1 VFNIDG
7 LEWVVLALAAIFI
20 LGPERL
26 PGAARWLGQ
35 SVRKVREFASN
46 AREQLDSELA
56 GSEFDEL
63 RKPLEDLRS
72 LRDMNPRRMITQ
84 HLLDGYDPAEDLRG
98 FDVREEIRGMDP
110 REEMPGFDLQEEIR
124 KATGGGTQNAEP
136 AQASVRPN
144 LSKDGQ
150 DHANPQEGN
159 DHQGGALSL
168 RKDVGST
175 TDLDTKPNGYPL
187 NAPVSAQRA
196 LASGE
201 WPPVDP
207 DAT

>member
-1 VFNIDG
+1 VFNIGG
-7 LEWVVLALAAIFI
+7 LEWVVLALAAIFV

-46 AREQLDSELA
+46 AREQLDSEFG

-84 HLLDGYDPAEDLRG
+84 HLLDGYDPSEDLRG
-98 FDVREEIRGMDP
+98 FDVREEMRGMDP
-110 REEMPGFDLQEEIR
+110 RKDVPSFDIHEEIR
-124 KATGGGTQNAEP
+124 KARADD
-136 AQASVRPN
+136 
-144 LSKDGQ
+144 DGNGQ
-150 DHANPQEGN
+150 HADPP
-159 DHQGGALSL
+159 SL
-168 RKDVGST
+168 RKDGHAHSGAAEAQGGGV
-175 TDLDTKPNGYPL
+175 DLRKEPSPAAEVNGKPNGYPL
-187 NAPVSAQRA
+187 NVPVSEQRPLMA
-196 LASGE
+196 GE
-201 WPPVDP
+201 WPNFDP

>member
-1 VFNIDG
+1 VFNVDG

-46 AREQLDSELA
+46 ARQHLDSEFG

-84 HLLDGYDPAEDLRG
+84 HLLDGYDPSEDLRG
-98 FDVREEIRGMDP
+98 FDVREELRGMDP
-110 REEMPGFDLQEEIR
+110 REEVRGFDVHEEIR
-124 KATGGGTQNAEP
+124 KAWEDDSGNGQESAGEQNGDARHG
-136 AQASVRPN
+136 SV
-144 LSKDGQ
+144 
-150 DHANPQEGN
+150 
-159 DHQGGALSL
+159 SL
-168 RKDVGST
+168 RKTPGSGAEVGA
-175 TDLDTKPNGYPL
+175 KPNGYPL
-187 NAPVSAQRA
+187 NVPVSEQRELTPA
-196 LASGE
+196 E
-201 WPPVDP
+201 WPPFDP